1 MPRGRVCVFMGYSET
16 TTKQFRVYAP
26 DLGYTTR
33 SSVVVTKLAGV
44 GVGDGVV
51 STGLGL
57 VTEKGSARRLVSEA
71 AVLDIYRRARVQ
83 LNSLP
88 SLV

>member
-1 MPRGRVCVFMGYSET
+1 MRFGNFMRRIRANQEGARRLFAASQELRLE
-16 TTKQFRVYAP
+16 K
-26 DLGYTTR
+26 GGG
-33 SSVVVTKLAGV
+33 SVTKLAGV